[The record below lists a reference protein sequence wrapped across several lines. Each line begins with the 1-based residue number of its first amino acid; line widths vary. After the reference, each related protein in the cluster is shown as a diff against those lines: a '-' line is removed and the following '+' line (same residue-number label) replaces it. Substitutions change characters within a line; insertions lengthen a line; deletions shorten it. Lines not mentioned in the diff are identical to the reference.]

1 MPLLLLLASNESLP
15 SYSSFFLLSHLSLL
29 EGGGDGSLVDGR
41 FIMNA
46 LLGKRKVAE
55 GGGLKEERNKC
66 YQPWTDK
73 RRKTKI
79 AMRRLFKQLLLGRP
93 SSYTLSTSTSI
104 NSNSNQRTGS
114 VISAIDLLN
123 EFTQI
128 ATKDPI
134 DVKKRTPT
142 KIYPKTI
149 SVRERYEQF
158 QKKYPNYIVLMQ
170 VGEFYEFYGQ
180 EAVKSATELLDLA
193 SNKAGDMTGFPTRSF
208 DTYMRKLLNAGKS
221 VVIAEQFAV
230 ERDSGKGKFDRQVT
244 RIVTPGT
251 VTQDNLL
258 DSVVNNFLLCVC
270 SGQKEDGEGS
280 LGMAWIDVSTG
291 LLVVGECNKDT
302 FASQLFRI
310 NPKEVLLDKTL
321 FNDKQLRQIIQQ
333 QGLTAVQEVDNPTDS
348 LTRTLL
354 SAELDLTSSELVA
367 CDALL
372 EFVRGT
378 QAGQMP
384 IVEEPVRQTD
394 TRFMSIDAS
403 ALKSLDL
410 TSNSVTKERGPSLLS
425 VIDQTKTAMGTRLL
439 VQRLG
444 NLTCI

>member
-1 MPLLLLLASNESLP
+1 
-15 SYSSFFLLSHLSLL
+15 
-29 EGGGDGSLVDGR
+29 
-41 FIMNA
+41 
-46 LLGKRKVAE
+46 
-55 GGGLKEERNKC
+55 
-66 YQPWTDK
+66 
-73 RRKTKI
+73 
-79 AMRRLFKQLLLGRP
+79 MRRLFKRLLLGRP
-93 SSYTLSTSTSI
+93 SSYTLSTSVSI
-104 NSNSNQRTGS
+104 NSNSKQKGGS

-123 EFTQI
+123 EFTTI
-128 ATKDPI
+128 SIKDSTEA
-134 DVKKRTPT
+134 KKRTPPRT
-142 KIYPKTI
+142 HPKAI

-180 EAVKSATELLDLA
+180 DAVKSATELLDLA

-208 DTYMRKLLNAGKS
+208 DTYMRKLLSAGKS

-270 SGQKEDGEGS
+270 SGRKEDGEGS
-280 LGMAWIDVSTG
+280 LGMAWMDVSTG
-291 LLVVGECNKDT
+291 LLVVGECNRDT

-310 NPKEVLLDKTL
+310 NPKEILLDKTL
-321 FNDKQLRQIIQQ
+321 FNDKQFRQVIQQ
-333 QGLTAVQEVDNPTDS
+333 QGLTAIQEVDSPTDS
-348 LTRTLL
+348 LTQTLV
-354 SAELDLTSSELVA
+354 STELDLTSSELVA

-425 VIDQTKTAMGTRLL
+425 VIDHTRTAMGTRLL

-444 NLTCI
+444 NLA